1 MSRFNPAQGIGILYK
16 SRTPQENSMGTLSI
30 WHILIL
36 VIVALLLFGGRG
48 KLSDLMGDA
57 AKGITA
63 FRKGLQDSD
72 DDHRDD
78 RRPSIPSDRDKD
90 QVGR

>member
-1 MSRFNPAQGIGILYK
+1 
-16 SRTPQENSMGTLSI
+16 MGTLSI

-72 DDHRDD
+72 HDDRDDHR
-78 RRPSIPSDRDKD
+78 PPPISTDRDKD

>member
-1 MSRFNPAQGIGILYK
+1 
-16 SRTPQENSMGTLSI
+16 MGTLSI

-48 KLSDLMGDA
+48 KLSDLMGDV
-57 AKGITA
+57 AKGITS
-63 FRKGLQDSD
+63 FRKGLQDAD
-72 DDHRDD
+72 HDDHHDD
-78 RRPSIPSDRDKD
+78 RRPPISVDRDKD

>member
-1 MSRFNPAQGIGILYK
+1 
-16 SRTPQENSMGTLSI
+16 MGTLSI

-48 KLSDLMGDA
+48 KLSDLMGDV
-57 AKGITA
+57 AKGITS
-63 FRKGLQDSD
+63 FRKGLRDSEHD
-72 DDHRDD
+72 DEDD
-78 RRPSIPSDRDKD
+78 RRPPPISVDRDKD

>member
-1 MSRFNPAQGIGILYK
+1 
-16 SRTPQENSMGTLSI
+16 MGTLSI

-48 KLSDLMGDA
+48 KLSDLMGDV
-57 AKGITA
+57 AKGITS
-63 FRKGLQDSD
+63 FRKGLRDSEHD
-72 DDHRDD
+72 DEDD
-78 RRPSIPSDRDKD
+78 RRPPPPISVDRDKD

>member
-1 MSRFNPAQGIGILYK
+1 
-16 SRTPQENSMGTLSI
+16 MGTLSI

-48 KLSDLMGDA
+48 KLSDLMGDV
-57 AKGITA
+57 AKGITS
-63 FRKGLQDSD
+63 FRKGLRDSEND
-72 DDHRDD
+72 HDDHR
-78 RRPSIPSDRDKD
+78 PPPTITADRDKD

>member
-1 MSRFNPAQGIGILYK
+1 
-16 SRTPQENSMGTLSI
+16 MGTLSI

-48 KLSDLMGDA
+48 KLSDLMGDV
-57 AKGITA
+57 AKGITS
-63 FRKGLQDSD
+63 FRKGLQDAD
-72 DDHRDD
+72 NDHHDD
-78 RRPSIPSDRDKD
+78 RRPPPTISSDRDKD

>member
-1 MSRFNPAQGIGILYK
+1 
-16 SRTPQENSMGTLSI
+16 MGTLSI

-48 KLSDLMGDA
+48 KLSDLMGDM
-57 AKGITA
+57 AKGITS
-63 FRKGLQDSD
+63 FRKGLADA
-72 DDHRDD
+72 DHNDD
-78 RRPSIPSDRDKD
+78 RDERRPPPPISVDRDKD

>member
-1 MSRFNPAQGIGILYK
+1 
-16 SRTPQENSMGTLSI
+16 MGTLSI

-90 QVGR
+90 QVGL